1 MFSARRQIPVPTDDV
16 IVVGGG
22 PAGCIAAIVLS
33 RAGLRVRLL
42 DRATFPREKLC
53 GDTLN
58 PGALRVLERLGLHPA
73 EDGLPIRGMLVT
85 GPGGARAKGCYPARV
100 IGRAIRRSVL
110 DERLVQAAA
119 GAGVTVVE
127 GARVDSVAGNGRPQI
142 MTVTAEI
149 RDSSY
154 PMPARFVIAADG
166 RSSRIA
172 HGLALTRYA
181 RIPRRWAVGCYFTDV
196 AGLADY
202 GEMHVRAGHYIGVAP
217 LPGGLTN
224 VCVVTCDRS
233 ELRDPASL
241 IETAITGEPELA
253 DRFVRARREGRPA
266 SLGPLAVDCDVPG
279 GVGLLLAGDAAG
291 FVDPMT
297 GDGLRLAMRGAELAA
312 AACLEALDRGDV
324 DSAPQRLAIT
334 RRRDLGPRLRFNRVL
349 RALSGSKRALQG
361 AAAATRVSTWPVR
374 RVVRYLGDVSAG

>member
-1 MFSARRQIPVPTDDV
+1 
-16 IVVGGG
+16 
-22 PAGCIAAIVLS
+22 
-33 RAGLRVRLL
+33 
-42 DRATFPREKLC
+42 
-53 GDTLN
+53 
-58 PGALRVLERLGLHPA
+58 
-73 EDGLPIRGMLVT
+73 
-85 GPGGARAKGCYPARV
+85 
-100 IGRAIRRSVL
+100 
-110 DERLVQAAA
+110 
-119 GAGVTVVE
+119 
-127 GARVDSVAGNGRPQI
+127 
-142 MTVTAEI
+142 
-149 RDSSY
+149 
-154 PMPARFVIAADG
+154 
-166 RSSRIA
+166 
-172 HGLALTRYA
+172 
-181 RIPRRWAVGCYFTDV
+181 
-196 AGLADY
+196 
-202 GEMHVRAGHYIGVAP
+202 MHVRAGHYIGVAP

-241 IETAITGEPELA
+241 IETAITGEAELA